1 MSMSY
6 TLLNKKFSEERVSG
20 WNTKKVVG
28 LVFLPYRSDYE
39 KYWAQPRST
48 GSFFYKKKL
57 EF

>member
-1 MSMSY
+1 MSY